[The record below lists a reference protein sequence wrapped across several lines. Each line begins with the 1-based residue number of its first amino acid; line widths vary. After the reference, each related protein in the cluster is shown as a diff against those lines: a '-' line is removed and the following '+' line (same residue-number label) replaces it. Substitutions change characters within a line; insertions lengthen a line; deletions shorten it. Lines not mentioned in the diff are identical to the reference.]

1 MNTVYK
7 FICSSLSARVI
18 CSNKQN
24 LDSIHVTRDQYL
36 NPRKVHKQNH
46 DIMTLSDPF
55 FCIYEASKMTEITV
69 SDDCILRNM
78 SIFQVMYAKPRS
90 RSVSFAV
97 RFK

>member
-1 MNTVYK
+1 
-7 FICSSLSARVI
+7 
-18 CSNKQN
+18 
-24 LDSIHVTRDQYL
+24 
-36 NPRKVHKQNH
+36 
-46 DIMTLSDPF
+46 
-55 FCIYEASKMTEITV
+55 MTEITV